1 MNGHLDSSYRIPR
14 ASIQPPIPQLTK
26 PTIAAMGGIKVL
38 PESPPNT
45 NQHCHLPL
53 RTTSTSSSNK
63 PRRVSSFTIADTELP
78 VDYRQYLRHTDRGD
92 FLYGEEQQR
101 QQKQHIQQEQ
111 STFEHTL
118 GYFP

>member
-1 MNGHLDSSYRIPR
+1 
-14 ASIQPPIPQLTK
+14 
-26 PTIAAMGGIKVL
+26 MGGVKVL
-38 PESPPNT
+38 PENPPNPT
-45 NQHCHLPL
+45 NNAHLPL
-53 RTTSTSSSNK
+53 RTSSTSSNK

-78 VDYRQYLRHTDRGD
+78 VDYRQYLRHTDQGD

-101 QQKQHIQQEQ
+101 QQKLQFQQEQ